1 MYIEAPPEMV
11 EAMYQNRGYRKDID
25 KELAQMT
32 EEGKQ
37 IILIYTNYFREGSIQ
52 LFRGL
57 RRRI

>member
-37 IILIYTNYFREGSIQ
+37 IILIYTDYFREGSI
-52 LFRGL
+52 
-57 RRRI
+57 